1 MKLSTGKQELLIKD
15 KMVIRFVAKG
25 SFSELYLVNGRSIM
39 LQLSLDNIE
48 EQLANSS
55 FIRIHANHL
64 VNVEHISSIPE
75 KASNGIQLSNGVNI
89 PVGDKRLVQLKE
101 IIENHINP
109 KT

>member
-1 MKLSTGKQELLIKD
+1 MKIKAGIQELLIKD
-15 KMVIRFVAKG
+15 KMVIRFEAEG
-25 SFSELYLVNGRSIM
+25 SLSKLYLENGRSII

-48 EQLANSS
+48 EQLADSS

-64 VNVEHISSIPE
+64 VNAEHISSIPE
-75 KASNGIQLSNGVNI
+75 KAGDGIQLTNGSNI
-89 PVGDKRLVQLKE
+89 PVGEKRLSQLTE